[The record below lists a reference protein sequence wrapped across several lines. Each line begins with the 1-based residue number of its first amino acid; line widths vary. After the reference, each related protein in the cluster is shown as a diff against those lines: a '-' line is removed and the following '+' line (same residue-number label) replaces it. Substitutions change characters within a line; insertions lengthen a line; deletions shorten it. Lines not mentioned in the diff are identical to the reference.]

1 MIMRKGIVVMISSP
15 SLLRQSFLPKTW
27 GYWRCCRPIYRT
39 CSRVEQKKFR
49 WYIGQFQKC
58 FHTKRTTA
66 DLNYNHLVATL
77 QRDRDDLPLL
87 SDLEIPPSDT
97 QTISETTDEYHTH
110 FIHMSSRVPGQDV
123 VVMLKIFSS
132 VSNNIPLA
140 PTFWIGSLRDYQARK
155 SAYFAL
161 ILN

>member
-1 MIMRKGIVVMISSP
+1 M
-15 SLLRQSFLPKTW
+15 
-27 GYWRCCRPIYRT
+27 
-39 CSRVEQKKFR
+39 EQKKFR

-123 VVMLKIFSS
+123 VSPEKTYSHDSPSSSWETSDTRIFLS

-140 PTFWIGSLRDYQARK
+140 STFRIENLQEQVYGALE
-155 SAYFAL
+155 SAYISNHWDKFPA
-161 ILN
+161 NQHQ